1 MKPDSFCMK
10 RNVFDLTKLSLSLI
24 FPRRVKR
31 RASREVSGFV
41 EWCKQ
46 IFILLLEI
54 LRGVLIFKYMSFE
67 HLSMFLTLDY

>member
-1 MKPDSFCMK
+1 MFLT
-10 RNVFDLTKLSLSLI
+10 LTKLSLSLI

-46 IFILLLEI
+46 ILILLLEI
-54 LRGVLIFKYMSFE
+54 LRGVLILKIYVF
-67 HLSMFLTLDY
+67 